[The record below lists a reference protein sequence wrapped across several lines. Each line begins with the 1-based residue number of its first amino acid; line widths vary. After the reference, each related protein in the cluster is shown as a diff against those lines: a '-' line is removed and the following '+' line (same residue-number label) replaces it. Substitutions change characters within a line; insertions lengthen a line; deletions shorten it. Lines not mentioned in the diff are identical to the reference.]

1 MKSSLRFILGSA
13 VLALAIPPASLLAL
27 SDTEASAGR
36 ALGKRFADA
45 VVGVEL
51 IATIKLSIGGHA
63 APPREVRLDANGT
76 VISADGLT
84 VTSLIEIDP
93 RRTAEAATRN
103 LTLASGQRVQ
113 IGATE
118 FRDVRLLLADGSEIA
133 AKIVRTDAARDL
145 AFLVPVADPA
155 AAKRAYTW
163 VKLADAAPPAI
174 LGSYFVVS
182 RASKSLQRV
191 PEVHASTIE
200 GIVETPQSFFIPDGF
215 VTGCPM
221 LDLQGRVLGLCLT
234 QMVDGH
240 PMLVGGH
247 PSGIILPAAEVAAE
261 AVLATAPTTAKL

>member
-1 MKSSLRFILGSA
+1 MSSDS
-13 VLALAIPPASLLAL
+13 
-27 SDTEASAGR
+27 EATAGR
-36 ALGKRFADA
+36 DLSRRFADA

-51 IATIKLSIGGHA
+51 VATIKISIGGHA

-103 LTLASGQRVQ
+103 LTLAGGQRVQ
-113 IGATE
+113 IGETE
-118 FRDVRLLLADGSEIA
+118 YRDVKLLLADGAEIP
-133 AKIVRTDAARDL
+133 AKIVFTDADRDL
-145 AFLVPVADPA
+145 AFLAPVTDAA
-155 AAKRAYTW
+155 AAKRGFTW
-163 VKLADAAPPAI
+163 VRLADAAEPAV

-182 RASKSLQRV
+182 RAPKSLQRV
-191 PEVHASTIE
+191 PEIHASTIE
-200 GIVETPQSFFIPDGF
+200 GIVEKPRQFFIPYGF

-234 QMVDGH
+234 QIVDGH

-247 PSGIILPAAEVAAE
+247 PSGIIMPAADVAD
-261 AVLATAPTTAKL
+261 LARQASAKL